1 MNPRNYF
8 SHIIRRRSSVLC
20 ALLFLCAIGGGGG
33 WRAPSAL
40 LPRARAQSLSFDR
53 ERGRAMLSQIK
64 SDLKKNYYDP
74 TLRGIDVDARFRQA
88 EEEIKR
94 AATIGQITAAIA
106 QALLDFNDSHTFFL
120 PPTQSTHVDYGWE
133 MQMIGDKCYVI
144 AVRPKSDA
152 EAKGLKVGDRILS
165 VNGFAPTR
173 ADLWKMRY
181 YYQALSLQTGLT
193 VVAQSPGAA
202 ERQLALA
209 ARVRSGPVVYQGGLL
224 ELNLED
230 EKNRRQFKDAHRYY
244 TVGEDLLIWRMSR
257 FNLTKEGVDDMM
269 NKARKKKALIL
280 DMRGN
285 GGGAEETLLRLI
297 GNVFERDIKV
307 GDIKRRTET
316 KPLVAKSRGGDIF
329 KGTLVVLLDSAS
341 GSAAEVFARVVQL
354 EKRGT
359 VIGDRSAGAVMRSKI
374 YVHTVGADSAIF
386 YGASITDADLLMTD
400 GKSLENT
407 GVVPDKLMIPGGVHL
422 AGGRDP
428 VLAYAASILEVP
440 LDASKAGAL
449 FPFVWYDDIP

>member
-1 MNPRNYF
+1 MNARKLFP
-8 SHIIRRRSSVLC
+8 HHARRRLAIFLCLLLSLC
-20 ALLFLCAIGGGGG
+20 AAAVVLWPEAQ
-33 WRAPSAL
+33 
-40 LPRARAQSLSFDR
+40 AQSLGFDR

-74 TLRGIDVDARFRQA
+74 ALRGMDVEARFRQA
-88 EEEIKR
+88 EEEIKS

-106 QALLDFNDSHTFFL
+106 QALLDLNDSHTFFL

-144 AVRPKSDA
+144 SVRPGSDA
-152 EAKGLKVGDRILS
+152 EAKGLKVGDRIVS
-165 VNGFAPTR
+165 VNHFAPTR

-181 YYQALSLQTGLT
+181 YYQALSLQTGLS

-202 ERQLALA
+202 ERPLALA
-209 ARVRSGPVVYQGGLL
+209 ARVRSGPVVYQGGVL

-244 TVGEDLLIWRMSR
+244 TVNEDLFIWRMSR

-269 NKARKKKALIL
+269 NKARKKRSIIL
-280 DMRGN
+280 DLRGN
-285 GGGAEETLLRLI
+285 GGGAEETMLRLI
-297 GNVFERDIKV
+297 GNFFERDIRV

-316 KPLVAKSRGGDIF
+316 KPLIAKSRGGDIF
-329 KGTLVVLLDSAS
+329 KGTLVVLVDSAS
-341 GSAAEVFARVVQL
+341 GSAAEIFARVVQL

-359 VIGDRSAGAVMRSKI
+359 VVGDRSAGAVMRSKWYI
-374 YVHTVGADSAIF
+374 HHVGADSAVF
-386 YGASITDADLLMTD
+386 YGASITDADVVMSD

-407 GVVPDKLMIPGGVHL
+407 GVVPDKLMIPSGVHL
-422 AGGRDP
+422 ATGRDP
-428 VLAYAASILEVP
+428 VLVYASSLLEVP
-440 LDASKAGAL
+440 LDSIKAGAL
-449 FPFVWYDDIP
+449 FPFIWYDDIP

>member
-1 MNPRNYF
+1 MNARQLFPLIF
-8 SHIIRRRSSVLC
+8 SHITRRRLAVL
-20 ALLFLCAIGGGGG
+20 
-33 WRAPSAL
+33 SAL
-40 LPRARAQSLSFDR
+40 LYLCAAAVALLPQGRAQSLGFDR
-53 ERGRAMLSQIK
+53 ERGRVMLGQIK

-74 TLRGIDVDARFRQA
+74 TLHGMDVDARFRQA

-94 AATIGQITAAIA
+94 ATTIGQITAAIA
-106 QALLDFNDSHTFFL
+106 QALLDLNDSHTFFL

-144 AVRPKSDA
+144 AVRPGSDA
-152 EAKGLKVGDRILS
+152 EAKGLKAGDRIVS

-173 ADLWKMRY
+173 VDLWKMKY
-181 YYQALSLQTGLT
+181 YYNALSLQTGLA

-202 ERQLALA
+202 ERPMALA
-209 ARVRSGPVVYQGGLL
+209 ARVRSGPVVYQGGVL

-244 TVGEDLLIWRMSR
+244 TIGEDLLIWRMSR

-269 NKARKKKALIL
+269 NKARKKKSLIL
-280 DMRGN
+280 DLRGN
-285 GGGAEETLLRLI
+285 SGGAEETLLRLI
-297 GNVFERDIKV
+297 GNFFERDIRV

-329 KGTLVVLLDSAS
+329 NGTLVVLLDSAS
-341 GSAAEVFARVVQL
+341 GSAAEVFARVIQL

-374 YVHTVGADSAIF
+374 HIHYVGPDSAIF

-400 GKSLENT
+400 GKSLEHT

-422 AGGRDP
+422 ATGRDP
-428 VLAYAASILEVP
+428 VLAYAAAILEVP

-449 FPFVWYDDIP
+449 FPFIWYDDIP

>member
-1 MNPRNYF
+1 MNTRELFSDIF
-8 SHIIRRRSSVLC
+8 SHITRRRLTVLC
-20 ALLFLCAIGGGGG
+20 ALLSVCAAAG
-33 WRAPSAL
+33 AL
-40 LPRARAQSLSFDR
+40 LPLEARAQSLSFDR
-53 ERGRAMLSQIK
+53 DRGRAMLSQIK

-74 TLRGIDVDARFRQA
+74 TLRGMDLDARFRQA

-94 AATIGQITAAIA
+94 AATIGQITTAIA

-144 AVRPKSDA
+144 AVRPGSDA
-152 EAKGLKVGDRILS
+152 EAKGLRVGDRILS

-181 YYQALSLQTGLT
+181 YYQALSLQTGLN
-193 VVAQSPGAA
+193 VVAQSPNAA

-209 ARVRSGPVVYQGGLL
+209 ARVRSGPVVYQGGML

-230 EKNRRQFKDAHRYY
+230 EKNRRQFKDSHRYY
-244 TVGEDLLIWRMSR
+244 TVGEDLFIWRMAR
-257 FNLTKEGVDDMM
+257 FNLTKEGVDEMM
-269 NKARKKKALIL
+269 NKARKKKSLIL

-297 GNVFERDIKV
+297 GNFFARDIKV

-316 KPLVAKSRGGDIF
+316 KPLVAKSRGGDIYN
-329 KGTLVVLLDSAS
+329 GTLVVLLDSAS
-341 GSAAEVFARVVQL
+341 GSAAEVFARVIQL

-359 VIGDRSAGAVMRSKI
+359 VVGDRSAGAVMRSKL
-374 YVHTVGADSAIF
+374 YVHRVGADSAIF
-386 YGASITDADLLMTD
+386 YGASITDADLLMAD
-400 GKSLENT
+400 GKSLEHM
-407 GVVPDKLMIPGGVHL
+407 GVVPDKLMIPGGNHL
-422 AGGRDP
+422 ATGRDP
-428 VLAYAASILEVP
+428 VLAYAAAILEVP
-440 LDASKAGAL
+440 LDATKAGAL
-449 FPFVWYDDIP
+449 FPFIWYDDIP